1 MSRETDEDVLLTTQ
15 LQAWQSGVEPIPGDP
30 ADSISAAAIA
40 LEAQGW
46 RAWLTTLG
54 PRTFTGSF
62 APFHV
67 KMWDWYWTMTGRRA
81 AGEKLVTDTQV
92 YPAWWSRGYGKSANI
107 EWAAIAE
114 GARVGK
120 GYVLYV
126 SGTQSLADGHVA
138 SIRERLES
146 EEVGHYY
153 ADLGK
158 PMIGAHGN
166 QYGWRQDFLRTA
178 GGWAVRPIGLD
189 VGVRGGR
196 LGELRPTLIIFD
208 DVDDHKDSFAVVQ
221 KKLDTIARS
230 ILPAGTPETLI
241 LFGQN
246 LIHRNSVAN
255 LIHTRKVGLLSRRV
269 ETPVVPAFEGLVI
282 EKRNN
287 LDTIVAGSPTWAD
300 MDIAACQKFLN
311 DSGREAFLA
320 EYQHDF
326 AATDRARVLPEY
338 DRDLHVITW
347 AQFRAKFQA
356 EHIPSHWQTDLG
368 LDVGFTHEHLS
379 VWTWLATAA
388 ANSPLPGKRFRFRVM
403 AFDCVGMDEQ
413 ASTVLR
419 VMGLR
424 REGENLR
431 RRRMSHEALSERITL
446 NQKYKLGFQPC
457 KSAKTAGI
465 SEWRHDL
472 RVDKTQPHP
481 FHEDTQL
488 ADGTWLLGCP
498 SWFDIEPLSTDTPE
512 EIAGMNLA
520 YQQAEDWRYR
530 PTPLTDGGFGDEKPI
545 KAFEDAND
553 SARMLTAE
561 FRQQATPLTPRE
573 TVIAEL
579 SSTVQQQIKNP
590 RPLTA
595 QEELRQQLELMR
607 AQKKVGYNLSTGT
620 YADTDEWA
628 GYEYE

>member
-1 MSRETDEDVLLTTQ
+1 MTLLDDDDNIFST
-15 LQAWQSGVEPIPGDP
+15 
-30 ADSISAAAIA
+30 SAAAEVLGA
-40 LEAQGW
+40 LLVATAGADVSQAAARELEGKGW

-62 APFHV
+62 APFHAA
-67 KMWDWYWTMTGRRA
+67 MWDWYWTMTGRRA
-81 AGEKLVTDTQV
+81 AGEKLVSDTQV

-126 SGTQSLADGHVA
+126 SGTQALADGHVA

-146 EEVGHYY
+146 EEVGRYY
-153 ADLGK
+153 AELSK

-255 LIHTRKVGLLSRRV
+255 LIHTRKVGLLARRV

-282 EKRNN
+282 EKRDN
-287 LDTIVAGSPTWAD
+287 LDTIVAGRPTWAD

-326 AATDRARVLPEY
+326 AATDKERVLPEY
-338 DRDLHVITW
+338 NRDLHVISW
-347 AQFRAKFQA
+347 AQFRAKFHEA
-356 EHIPSHWQTDLG
+356 HIPQHWHTDLG

-379 VWTWLATAA
+379 VWTWLATAG
-388 ANSPLPGKRFRFRVM
+388 ANSALPGKRFRFRVM

-413 ASTVLR
+413 ASAVLR
-419 VMGLR
+419 VMR
-424 REGENLR
+424 PRHEAANLR

-446 NQKYKLGFQPC
+446 NQKYQLGFRPC

-472 RVDKTQPHP
+472 RVDKTQAHP
-481 FHEDTQL
+481 FHDDTQL

-498 SWFDIEPLSTDTPE
+498 SWFDIEALPDDTPE

-520 YQQAEDWRYR
+520 CQQAEDWRYR
-530 PTPLTDGGFGDEKPI
+530 PTPLTDSGFGDEKPV
-545 KAFEDAND
+545 KAYDD
-553 SARMLTAE
+553 SADSCRMLTSE
-561 FRQQATPLTPRE
+561 FRQQITPLTPRE
-573 TVIAEL
+573 TVIKEL
-579 SSTVQQQIKNP
+579 SITVQEQIKTG

-595 QEELRQQLELMR
+595 AEELRQQLELER
-607 AQKKVGYNLSTGT
+607 AQKKVGYNLNMGT
-620 YADTDEWA
+620 WAADDEWA